1 MTTALFLL
9 RCVKLGLTMADLE
22 HLTVGMIVDMFTES
36 ANDSYKRDTLATSED
51 IDRF

>member
-1 MTTALFLL
+1 
-9 RCVKLGLTMADLE
+9 MADLE

-36 ANDSYKRDTLATSED
+36 ANDSYKWDTLATSED